1 MNWRLIH
8 YRPYSAFENMAID
21 EAIFRETIRHQKP
34 PTLRFYGWH
43 PAAVSIGYF
52 QDLIQ
57 EINID
62 RCRLS
67 GVDIV
72 RRMTGGKAVYHRDE
86 VTYSLVAG
94 KSEKRFPHHIIR
106 TYEKISLCLA
116 SGLSHLGIKS
126 QLAETKTGNP
136 TRTRDMA
143 SACFSA
149 PSGNE
154 LIVDGKKICGS
165 AQTRT
170 QGGFLQHGSLLLTFD
185 PVETAALILLPY
197 ASEPSEKLRGSVT
210 AVNEIIPLPVSAEAL
225 AAVLEKGFMDEL
237 GIRLTEETLTPAEKA
252 LSSQLVKKY
261 QSDAWNWE
269 RKKETGK
276 SG

>member
-1 MNWRLIH
+1 MNWRLIP

-21 EAIFRETIRHQKP
+21 EAIFRETIRQQKP
-34 PTLRFYGWH
+34 PTLRFFGWH

-52 QDLIQ
+52 QDLKK
-57 EINID
+57 EINVD

-86 VTYSLVAG
+86 VTYSLAAG
-94 KSEKRFPHHIIR
+94 KSEKLFPDHIVG

-116 SGLSHLGIKS
+116 RGLSLLGIKA
-126 QLAETKTGNP
+126 QLAKTNAGAP
-136 TRTRDMA
+136 GPKTEMA
-143 SACFSA
+143 SACFSM

-154 LIVDGKKICGS
+154 LVMAGRKICGS

-185 PVETAALILLPY
+185 PVETASLILSSRTPE
-197 ASEPSEKLRGSVT
+197 ASEELRRSVT
-210 AVNEIIPLPVSAEAL
+210 AVNEVIPAPVSAEEL
-225 AAVLEKGFMDEL
+225 SLILQKGFIDEL
-237 GIRLTEETLTPAEKA
+237 GISLSEEPLTPDEKA
-252 LSSQLVKKY
+252 LSRQLVKKY
-261 QSDAWNWE
+261 ASDAWNRE
-269 RKKETGK
+269 RKKEAGK

>member
-34 PTLRFYGWH
+34 PTLRFFGWH

-52 QDLIQ
+52 QDLKK
-57 EINID
+57 EINVD
-62 RCRLS
+62 RCRLT

-86 VTYSLVAG
+86 VTYSLAAG
-94 KSEKRFPHHIIR
+94 KSEKLFPDHILG

-116 SGLSHLGIKS
+116 RGLSLLGIKS
-126 QLAETKTGNP
+126 QLASTNAGDQAS
-136 TRTRDMA
+136 TREMA
-143 SACFSA
+143 SVCFSA

-154 LIVDGKKICGS
+154 LIVSGKKICGS

-185 PVETAALILLPY
+185 PVETAALILSPL
-197 ASEPSEKLRGSVT
+197 ALEPSEKLRDSVT
-210 AVNEIIPLPVSAEAL
+210 AVNEVIPSPVRAEAL

-237 GIRLTEETLTPAEKA
+237 GIRLLEETLTPAEKA

-261 QSDAWNWE
+261 RSDSWNWE